1 MKYLFAV
8 LTINA
13 LLYVNYVPNNQSLGK
28 SYQPQP
34 SAIADKVYLN
44 LNYSSYRKKNDVVV
58 EETSAYNAVLL
69 KPSSR
74 WKKTP
79 VDLDETS
86 ASNSFAIITISMSDC
101 F

>member
-1 MKYLFAV
+1 MRFFMWIMSQIIKV
-8 LTINA
+8 LVRVISLNLQ
-13 LLYVNYVPNNQSLGK
+13 LLLIKFTWTSIIQ
-28 SYQPQP
+28 
-34 SAIADKVYLN
+34 AIA
-44 LNYSSYRKKNDVVV
+44 KKNDVVV